1 MINIFTYPNNPHY
14 IDPDYLGTSST
25 GFEGRITD
33 LRNGTYQTETDNTSG
48 PGTADSIMEHGSMF
62 KYYLKNRSRSGNIAI
77 YDFWYRP
84 MLRGTVNSSGVI
96 TAINLITYGN
106 EKFLKVTGASSTTG
120 AAQLSSL
127 RRYWKEADKTGA
139 STVSTATTNAS
150 ISFSVNSTGYLTGAT
165 LNSGG
170 SGYGTAGYVMFEIE
184 KQADTYPATP
194 SALEAQEEWN
204 TSDEWVDAGN
214 ATPTKYWPSVVA
226 PQSAE
231 ISYKMPSTITR
242 SQSGKKYVK
251 NAGYV
256 KWGLEVTYPPMT
268 VNQFKEYHAI
278 VQAAHGQSIPM
289 LFKLV
294 QNGNSILWK
303 NMNSGNSAN
312 ALTLKT
318 PVDVD
323 SNLKGL
329 VILLEGL
336 TTGDTLNEGDTIFG
350 ANGGH
355 NGQINTIISTA
366 NANVYGEAKVRLAFP
381 INVDQPAGSFW
392 NTSPDEVVVTLN
404 DSEFEYSV
412 STNGLYNVSVRF
424 ELDEWK

>member
-1 MINIFTYPNNPHY
+1 MINILQYPDTSNPHY
-14 IDPDYLGTSST
+14 IDPLYIGDNNSGFQKRIKDLKDGNYVALANTFSSSVDT
-25 GFEGRITD
+25 
-33 LRNGTYQTETDNTSG
+33 
-48 PGTADSIMEHGSMF
+48 IMENVSRF
-62 KYYLKNRSRSGNIAI
+62 KYYLKNNSRSGNIAI
-77 YDFWYRP
+77 YDIWYKP
-84 MLRGTVNSSGVI
+84 MIRGTVNSSGVI
-96 TAINLITYGN
+96 TSATVITPGN
-106 EKFLKVTGASSTTG
+106 EQFRQRTGASTYVGSARIKANGRFWKQGNNSTVSIATSNASITISTNSSGYVTGASG
-120 AAQLSSL
+120 
-127 RRYWKEADKTGA
+127 
-139 STVSTATTNAS
+139 
-150 ISFSVNSTGYLTGAT
+150 
-165 LNSGG
+165 SGG
-170 SGYGTAGYVMFEIE
+170 SGYGGAGYVMFEIE
-184 KQADTYPATP
+184 QDAADTYPATP
-194 SALEAQEEWN
+194 TALEAQEEWN
-204 TSDEWVDAGN
+204 TSDEWENAGN

-231 ISYKMPSTITR
+231 VSYKMPSSITR

-251 NAGYV
+251 TAGYV

-268 VNQFKEYHAI
+268 VNQFKQYHAI
-278 VQAAHGQSIPM
+278 VQAARGQAIPM

-294 QNGNSILWK
+294 QNGSNLLWK

-318 PVDVD
+318 SVDV
-323 SNLKGL
+323 SSESL